1 LVLKMEFYDNFAS
14 IMGQQLKLEFGYLE
28 KLHFFIPYS
37 PKVKVF
43 VITVVELFVIDQGII

>member
-1 LVLKMEFYDNFAS
+1 MVLKMEFYDNFAS